1 LPGVEAAGPD
11 AGRRGGL
18 ACRPGPQASTRD
30 CARQVKSARPGAAGP
45 GGPQPRAGTGRYLP
59 RPQQAA
65 RKRDR
70 PLPGHGERGAAA
82 PATLAA
88 AAAGGQRLVVVEG
101 SVMGGWSR
109 VPPLLR

>member
-1 LPGVEAAGPD
+1 MENTMTSPDLAVED
-11 AGRRGGL
+11 
-18 ACRPGPQASTRD
+18 
-30 CARQVKSARPGAAGP
+30 VIGALDSFYGHN
-45 GGPQPRAGTGRYLP
+45 
-59 RPQQAA
+59 
-65 RKRDR
+65 R

-82 PATLAA
+82 PTTLAA